1 MPRVAPV
8 TRAARPLKS
17 LMARQA
23 STRRLSTGAA
33 PSPTWLGPL
42 GFGACDGHGGAMEP
56 QVTMTGN
63 LVSDP
68 IRRVTASGVVVTR
81 MRIAS
86 NHRKFD
92 RDRGEWTSSDPV
104 YLDVNCWR
112 QLGDNVAASL
122 KKGDSV
128 LVSGRL
134 TMREYEDANGGARRQ
149 SYAVEAI
156 SVSPDLCRYV
166 TMLARPTRDP
176 QAGTAVEAPAAAAP
190 ATETNPGEEAM
201 PDAVTPSAA

>member
-1 MPRVAPV
+1 
-8 TRAARPLKS
+8 
-17 LMARQA
+17 
-23 STRRLSTGAA
+23 
-33 PSPTWLGPL
+33 
-42 GFGACDGHGGAMEP
+42 
-56 QVTMTGN
+56 MTGN

-68 IRRVTASGVVVTR
+68 VRRVTAAGVVVTR

-86 NHRKFD
+86 NHRRFD
-92 RDRGEWTSSDPV
+92 RDRGEWISSDPV

-134 TMREYEDANGGARRQ
+134 TMREYDDASGGPRRQ
-149 SYAVEAI
+149 SYAVEAS

-166 TMLARPTRDP
+166 TLLARPTRDP
-176 QAGTAVEAPAAAAP
+176 QTVTAAVTEQQGSEMREPEQISARQPEEGAGAPDVA
-190 ATETNPGEEAM
+190 
-201 PDAVTPSAA
+201 TPSAA

>member
-1 MPRVAPV
+1 
-8 TRAARPLKS
+8 
-17 LMARQA
+17 
-23 STRRLSTGAA
+23 
-33 PSPTWLGPL
+33 
-42 GFGACDGHGGAMEP
+42 MEP

-68 IRRVTASGVVVTR
+68 VRRVTASGVVVTR
-81 MRIAS
+81 LRIAS

-92 RDRGEWTSSDPV
+92 RDRGEWISADPV
-104 YLDVNCWR
+104 YLDINCWR

-134 TMREYEDANGGARRQ
+134 TMREYDDANGGARRQ

-166 TMLARPTRDP
+166 AMLGRPARDP
-176 QAGTAVEAPAAAAP
+176 QSVTETPAPGADAEAAADQS
-190 ATETNPGEEAM
+190 EAA
-201 PDAVTPSAA
+201 DVVTPSAA

>member
-1 MPRVAPV
+1 
-8 TRAARPLKS
+8 
-17 LMARQA
+17 
-23 STRRLSTGAA
+23 
-33 PSPTWLGPL
+33 
-42 GFGACDGHGGAMEP
+42 
-56 QVTMTGN
+56 MTGN

-68 IRRVTASGVVVTR
+68 VRRVTATGVVVTR
-81 MRIAS
+81 LRIAS
-86 NHRKFD
+86 NHRRFD
-92 RDRGEWTSSDPV
+92 RDRGEWVSADPV

-134 TMREYEDANGGARRQ
+134 TMREYDDAHGGPRRQ
-149 SYAVEAI
+149 TYAIDAV

-176 QAGTAVEAPAAAAP
+176 QSVTEQVTESPVEEVAAATGAEGGG
-190 ATETNPGEEAM
+190 AAAE
-201 PDAVTPSAA
+201 PDIVTPSAA

>member
-1 MPRVAPV
+1 
-8 TRAARPLKS
+8 
-17 LMARQA
+17 
-23 STRRLSTGAA
+23 
-33 PSPTWLGPL
+33 
-42 GFGACDGHGGAMEP
+42 MEP
-56 QVTMTGN
+56 SITMTGN
-63 LVSDP
+63 LVADP
-68 IRRVTASGVVVTR
+68 IRRVTATGVVVTR
-81 MRIAS
+81 LRIAS

-92 RDRGEWTSSDPV
+92 RDRGEWISADPV

-134 TMREYEDANGGARRQ
+134 TMREYDDAHGGPRRQ
-149 SYAVEAI
+149 SYAIEAM

-176 QAGTAVEAPAAAAP
+176 QAVTDTPAAT
-190 ATETNPGEEAM
+190 ATATVVEEAAETTE
-201 PDAVTPSAA
+201 PDIATPSAA

>member
-1 MPRVAPV
+1 
-8 TRAARPLKS
+8 
-17 LMARQA
+17 
-23 STRRLSTGAA
+23 
-33 PSPTWLGPL
+33 
-42 GFGACDGHGGAMEP
+42 MEP

-68 IRRVTASGVVVTR
+68 TRRVTASGVVVTR
-81 MRIAS
+81 LRIAS
-86 NHRKFD
+86 NHRRFD
-92 RDRGEWTSSDPV
+92 RDRGEWISADPV

-149 SYAVEAI
+149 AYAIEAS

-166 TMLARPTRDP
+166 AMLGRPARDP
-176 QAGTAVEAPAAAAP
+176 QAVTEPPVEAAPADAAAAAVESAP
-190 ATETNPGEEAM
+190 AEPAQRPTVEI
-201 PDAVTPSAA
+201 VTPSAA

>member
-1 MPRVAPV
+1 
-8 TRAARPLKS
+8 
-17 LMARQA
+17 
-23 STRRLSTGAA
+23 
-33 PSPTWLGPL
+33 
-42 GFGACDGHGGAMEP
+42 MEP
-56 QVTMTGN
+56 SVTMTGN

-68 IRRVTASGVVVTR
+68 VRRVTASGVVVTR
-81 MRIAS
+81 LRIAS

-92 RDRGEWTSSDPV
+92 RDRGEWISADPV

-134 TMREYEDANGGARRQ
+134 TMREYEDASGGARRQ

-176 QAGTAVEAPAAAAP
+176 QSVTAVEAPPVSPVEAAAESPVEVA
-190 ATETNPGEEAM
+190 AE
-201 PDAVTPSAA
+201 PDVVTPSAA

>member
-1 MPRVAPV
+1 
-8 TRAARPLKS
+8 
-17 LMARQA
+17 
-23 STRRLSTGAA
+23 
-33 PSPTWLGPL
+33 
-42 GFGACDGHGGAMEP
+42 MEP
-56 QVTMTGN
+56 SVTMTGN

-68 IRRVTASGVVVTR
+68 VRRVTAAGVVVTR
-81 MRIAS
+81 LRIAS
-86 NHRKFD
+86 NHRRFD
-92 RDRGEWTSSDPV
+92 RDRGEWISADPV

-134 TMREYEDANGGARRQ
+134 TMREYDDAHGGPRRQ
-149 SYAVEAI
+149 TYAIEAV

-176 QAGTAVEAPAAAAP
+176 QSVTEPAAEAQAPAAADEAAPDSATTVAP
-190 ATETNPGEEAM
+190 AAVEPAVEPEI
-201 PDAVTPSAA
+201 VTPSAA

>member
-1 MPRVAPV
+1 
-8 TRAARPLKS
+8 
-17 LMARQA
+17 
-23 STRRLSTGAA
+23 
-33 PSPTWLGPL
+33 
-42 GFGACDGHGGAMEP
+42 MEP
-56 QVTMTGN
+56 QLTMTGN

-68 IRRVTASGVVVTR
+68 VRRVTAAGVVVTR

-86 NHRKFD
+86 NHRRFD
-92 RDRGEWTSSDPV
+92 RDRGEWISSDPV

-134 TMREYEDANGGARRQ
+134 TMREYDDASGGARRQ
-149 SYAVEAI
+149 AYAIDAS

-166 TMLARPTRDP
+166 TFLARPPRDP
-176 QAGTAVEAPAAAAP
+176 QAVTAPVPAPPVAGHPAADENADPVSGRPADAAAP
-190 ATETNPGEEAM
+190 EV
-201 PDAVTPSAA
+201 VTPSAA

>member
-1 MPRVAPV
+1 
-8 TRAARPLKS
+8 
-17 LMARQA
+17 
-23 STRRLSTGAA
+23 
-33 PSPTWLGPL
+33 
-42 GFGACDGHGGAMEP
+42 
-56 QVTMTGN
+56 MTGN

-68 IRRVTASGVVVTR
+68 VRRVTAAGVVVTR
-81 MRIAS
+81 LRVAS
-86 NHRKFD
+86 NHRRFD
-92 RDRGEWTSSDPV
+92 RDRGEWISADPV

-134 TMREYEDANGGARRQ
+134 TMREYDDTNGGVRRQ
-149 SYAVEAI
+149 TYAIEAV

-176 QAGTAVEAPAAAAP
+176 QSVTEPVAEAAAEPAAAAV
-190 ATETNPGEEAM
+190 TEVAAEVVGVDGEPEI
-201 PDAVTPSAA
+201 VTPSAA